1 MNHSMSSTNDLLAKG
16 NENSRCATG
25 GTFLCGIA
33 VVVIALLVG
42 STSCNVN
49 ELTSGGDPMATIP
62 ERHSA
67 PDPSHTLSPV
77 PSPGIATPLPRPTA
91 TLTSQPSLES
101 GVLQPLADPTVS
113 PTAQTQATE
122 EVDSEGGGGELST
135 TRDKTIFSIPG
146 LADSRLEGMQ
156 SDGEPFARRGPAPQ
170 QIVASTDDCRIVAI
184 DSSTR
189 KLASIWN
196 YPNIRAEDFYHDG
209 PEELSPN
216 LDIPCDYINGME
228 WIGPNYLLLS
238 LCCEPVDGRFE
249 LIDIFQNDGPHEF
262 QSYGYSMSVNSQNV
276 LIYSRSNPFRMMQA
290 AVALEPFALRLHQP
304 DMDSSPSF
312 FYLESDPTFLTFS
325 LDLEE
330 GPYTL
335 ASVSELSWVGDS
347 KIAFELWTESAH
359 PYQPVEWY
367 PFIGLIDISSH
378 SVVLKTRGAGWT
390 LPTGDAGGNLVVVE
404 QACMTMI
411 NRCSSNDTKIVVLDP
426 DTLAPVYEVDFDRN
440 IVDVDLA
447 RGWLLVTFL
456 DGQMGTV
463 DLADGSFAPIA
474 DGIVNAGWME

>member
-1 MNHSMSSTNDLLAKG
+1 MSSTNEPLAKD

-25 GTFLCGIA
+25 DTLLCGIA
-33 VVVIALLVG
+33 VVVIALFFG

-49 ELTSGGDPMATIP
+49 KLTSDEDPMAMIP
-62 ERHSA
+62 ERHSL
-67 PDPSHTLSPV
+67 PDPSHRLSPV
-77 PSPGIATPLPRPTA
+77 PNSGVATPSPRPTA
-91 TLTSQPSLES
+91 TLTSQPSLEPS
-101 GVLQPLADPTVS
+101 VPQPLAGPTTP

-122 EVDSEGGGGELST
+122 DVDSEGGGELSA

-156 SDGEPFARRGPAPQ
+156 SYGEPFARRGPAPQ

-189 KLASIWN
+189 KLTSIWN

-216 LDIPCDYINGME
+216 LEIPCDYISGVE

-238 LCCEPVDGRFE
+238 LCCEPVAGRFE
-249 LIDIFQNDGPHEF
+249 LIDIFQNAGPYKF

-276 LIYSRSNPFRMMQA
+276 LTYSRSNPFRMMQA
-290 AVALEPFALRLHQP
+290 AVALEPFALRFHQP
-304 DMDSSPSF
+304 DTDSSPPLY
-312 FYLESDPTFLTFS
+312 YLESDPTFFTFS
-325 LDLEE
+325 LDPGEDPNTF
-330 GPYTL
+330 G
-335 ASVSELSWVGDS
+335 SVSKLSWVGDS
-347 KIAFELWTESAH
+347 KIAFELWTESAP
-359 PYQPVEWY
+359 PYQRVEWY
-367 PFIGLIDISSH
+367 PFIGVVDISSQ
-378 SVVLKTRGAGWT
+378 SVVLKSRGVGWT
-390 LPTGDAGGNLVVVE
+390 LPAGDADGNLVVVE

-440 IVDVDLA
+440 IVDVDLV

-456 DGQMGTV
+456 DGQLGTV

-474 DGIVNAGWME
+474 GGIVNAGWME